1 MKINLCHFDEQCKQ
15 IDIVVICQLS
25 FYTPKTN
32 LEIPKGYPDSVYGRI
47 DNTMTK
53 GKTIKGQTMICK
65 TLHRKLKMCIYCLKV
80 IKLIRYHEFPC
91 GSSGHVVDKNLHL

>member
-32 LEIPKGYPDSVYGRI
+32 LEIPKGYPDSVYGRT

-53 GKTIKGQTMICK
+53 GKTIKRTNNDLQNITQK
-65 TLHRKLKMCIYCLKV
+65 TKDVYLLFESNKINKISRISLRVEWTCC
-80 IKLIRYHEFPC
+80 R
-91 GSSGHVVDKNLHL
+91 